1 MDQNK
6 KNTKEILHLKNIL
19 IKKNSPV
26 LMISEFNSIIQKNKI
41 STSTIKNIK
50 NNLQKTGIIK
60 KITLRSEGYKDI
72 DRIIIPSLNPSP
84 YHYAISLRRAAYL
97 SHSSSMNLLGLTQ
110 QIPKIIYVNK
120 EQSPKKKS
128 LEPLTQ
134 ESIDR
139 AFSNQQRRSKYI
151 FKIENY
157 QIALL
162 SGKSSNNAG
171 VEIDKVF
178 NVPRTCLERTLID
191 ITVRPRYAGGVFKV
205 LEAFK
210 SSIHDID
217 YSKLLTYLNQLDY
230 KYPYH
235 QSLGFYL
242 DRAGANASNL
252 KIFSDL
258 GINFNFYLDY
268 SIASPMFDDSWRV
281 YFPLGI

>member
-1 MDQNK
+1 MGRNNK
-6 KNTKEILHLKNIL
+6 NDKEISYISDIL
-19 IKKNSPV
+19 ISKNHPV
-26 LMISEFNSIIQKNKI
+26 LMTSEFNAIVQKNKP
-41 STSTIKNIK
+41 STSTIKKIK
-50 NNLQKTGIIK
+50 DDLQKNGIIK
-60 KITLRSEGYKDI
+60 NVTLRSEGYKDI
-72 DRIIIPSLNPSP
+72 DRITIPPLNPSP
-84 YHYAISLRRAAYL
+84 YHYAISIRNGTYL

-110 QIPKIIYVNK
+110 QIPKVIYVNK

-128 LEPLTQ
+128 FEPLTQ

-139 AFSNQQRRSKYI
+139 AFLNQQRRSKYI

-157 QIALL
+157 QIILL

-171 VEIDKVF
+171 VEIDEVL

-217 YSKLLTYLNQLDY
+217 YSKILAYLNQLDY

-235 QSLGFYL
+235 QSIGFYL
-242 DRAGANASNL
+242 ERAGVKASKL
-252 KIFSDL
+252 KLFSDL
-258 GINFNFYLDY
+258 GIKYNFYLDY
-268 SIASPMFDDSWRV
+268 AIASPMFDNSWRV